1 MNRTKN
7 RKGGGWRHIA
17 PKSEYYTLTADFERG
32 VYYWKQ
38 SNDFYQTGWP
48 MPPILLELC
57 ELLNKSFGLEG
68 EDRINSI
75 MIIINEGG
83 TPIENDGFTEPFA
96 HCAPLHMDKHR
107 NGFFFD
113 LSLGYAREM
122 VLTSTDAAHKVDGE
136 ETIYT
141 ESKSAKVANYV
152 VGRQRLASA
161 SLAYISQPD
170 NKVYKHG
177 VRAEP
182 EQPLNEP
189 RFSIVARVKTRHPG
203 GRMQGEHFAPV
214 DPVAAARVLPGG
226 DLWKEFVPRFKGVAG
241 GVGGSTALDPIH
253 HVGYVLIRNAIP
265 VDPAQATAIRNSN
278 FDDAD
283 GGLPNEN
290 FKRDGTRL
298 QTKSTKHEWCR
309 TLSAQQAEVLRRHR
323 LLATS
328 DCREKLVVKM
338 RALKSV
344 PTDGYD
350 ESSTAPQTGDQGEHT
365 DESVERM
372 SKMED
377 QDKPLATLYAIER
390 GTRLRIRSL
399 NGEWEIITLEPGDL
413 LVFRGDA
420 CHNGL
425 GYAHQN
431 IRVHAYVHPQGFK
444 STSELHGC
452 SSC

>member
-1 MNRTKN
+1 M
-7 RKGGGWRHIA
+7 
-17 PKSEYYTLTADFERG
+17 
-32 VYYWKQ
+32 
-38 SNDFYQTGWP
+38 
-48 MPPILLELC
+48 
-57 ELLNKSFGLEG
+57 
-68 EDRINSI
+68 
-75 MIIINEGG
+75 
-83 TPIENDGFTEPFA
+83 
-96 HCAPLHMDKHR
+96 
-107 NGFFFD
+107 
-113 LSLGYAREM
+113 
-122 VLTSTDAAHKVDGE
+122 
-136 ETIYT
+136 
-141 ESKSAKVANYV
+141 
-152 VGRQRLASA
+152 
-161 SLAYISQPD
+161 
-170 NKVYKHG
+170 
-177 VRAEP
+177 
-182 EQPLNEP
+182 
-189 RFSIVARVKTRHPG
+189 
-203 GRMQGEHFAPV
+203 
-214 DPVAAARVLPGG
+214 
-226 DLWKEFVPRFKGVAG
+226 
-241 GVGGSTALDPIH
+241 
-253 HVGYVLIRNAIP
+253 GYVLIRNAIP